1 MFNQCTLLGRITN
14 KLELKQTDQGTKV
27 LSFSIAVQRKYDKN
41 KTDFFNIV
49 AWKGLAE
56 TIFKYFKKGDRILI
70 TGNLQTRYY
79 ENKQGQKVHITELV
93 AEEITFIEY
102 KDKEEKYSNLTSP
115 PAPKEHNQTQ
125 TINDVDIPPFPT
137 EAPPINI
144 NDFENIEDIE

>member
-41 KTDFFNIV
+41 KTDFFNVV
-49 AWKGLAE
+49 AWRGLAE
-56 TIFKYFKKGDRILI
+56 TIFKYFKKGDRILV

-79 ENKQGQKVHITELV
+79 ENKQGNKVYITELV
-93 AEEITFIEY
+93 AENISFIEY
-102 KDKEEKYSNLTSP
+102 KDKSEKHLTP
-115 PAPKEHNQTQ
+115 PPTPKEHNQTQ
-125 TINDVDIPPFPT
+125 HMNDVDIPPLPT
-137 EAPPINI
+137 EEPPINI